1 MSGRIRVTVFLILAC
16 LWAPFTWA
24 DQLLVN
30 GGAGPQPGAS
40 QQNHSFGMDFTFWSH
55 ARSYRQEFLIGVGYS
70 YLATDTVDNAQ
81 VSIWSIFPQLNLY
94 APERSGVMPFFFVR
108 ALGPS
113 YLNSRKYGE
122 REQAKNFAFQAQVGV
137 GLVFG
142 DEKDWSLSVSYKH
155 FSNAGLSSPN
165 DGFDIPV
172 VISIAWSW

>member
-1 MSGRIRVTVFLILAC
+1 MKVAIFTILTC
-16 LWAPFTWA
+16 LWGSVACA
-24 DQLLVN
+24 DQLLLN

-40 QQNHSFGMDFTFWSH
+40 QRNHSLGLDFTFWSH

-70 YLATDTVDNAQ
+70 YLATDTADNSQ
-81 VSIWSIFPQLNLY
+81 VSIWSLFPQLNLY
-94 APERSGVMPFFFVR
+94 APERNGVLPFFFVR

-122 REQAKNFAFQAQVGV
+122 REQAKNFAFQAQVGA
-137 GLVFG
+137 GLMFG
-142 DEKDWSLSVSYKH
+142 EQKDWSLSVSYKH
-155 FSNAGLSSPN
+155 FSNASLFSPN